1 MHLSPLLALAG
12 LLTVGLLATRL
23 PRFPLSLPHS
33 TSFEVLLAGGAPLVV
48 AGLVLGPGIDLLR
61 RPALDALAPV
71 TALAI
76 GWIGAALGARAEWR
90 VVRRIARSD
99 WVLAGLAA
107 GVTLVAVALSA
118 WLLTRAVPAL
128 ARAWTPRLP
137 AILTLGAVAAIS
149 GPGAVALV
157 ARAAGVHRRV
167 TRRLVRAA
175 TLETACGALAVAI
188 PLALHGV
195 PAPAGRAALDVVSWV
210 VLTLGSGVL
219 VALVFLSLSRESAS
233 ADTGFALFA
242 TMLFGAGIGWAA
254 RLSPFVVCMLAAAL
268 IVNRSPRP
276 HAVRRILAGWGRPLD
291 AVLLLVAGAVLTLP
305 TVWILGAVLAFLAL
319 RVAAAWAAAHIGRL
333 ALRLPSSPQGAGLG
347 GIAQGLTAIALGANF
362 LVLAGG
368 AGSGT
373 GGAMLTTIVLGVAA
387 AQLVA
392 PPLMKLAPLTPAAAV
407 PELSANAP
415 VEGPR

>member
-157 ARAAGVHRRV
+157 ARGSARIGLGRYQD
-167 TRRLVRAA
+167 
-175 TLETACGALAVAI
+175 AVADYTAAQKAD
-188 PLALHGV
+188 PSLA
-195 PAPAGRAALDVVSWV
+195 AP
-210 VLTLGSGVL
+210 
-219 VALVFLSLSRESAS
+219 
-233 ADTGFALFA
+233 
-242 TMLFGAGIGWAA
+242 LFGLAEAFRALGQGEK
-254 RLSPFVVCMLAAAL
+254 AAAL
-268 IVNRSPRP
+268 YREFAASNAPDAQPALKEYALQNAQALSPR
-276 HAVRRILAGWGRPLD
+276 
-291 AVLLLVAGAVLTLP
+291 
-305 TVWILGAVLAFLAL
+305 
-319 RVAAAWAAAHIGRL
+319 
-333 ALRLPSSPQGAGLG
+333 
-347 GIAQGLTAIALGANF
+347 
-362 LVLAGG
+362 
-368 AGSGT
+368 
-373 GGAMLTTIVLGVAA
+373 
-387 AQLVA
+387 
-392 PPLMKLAPLTPAAAV
+392 
-407 PELSANAP
+407 
-415 VEGPR
+415 